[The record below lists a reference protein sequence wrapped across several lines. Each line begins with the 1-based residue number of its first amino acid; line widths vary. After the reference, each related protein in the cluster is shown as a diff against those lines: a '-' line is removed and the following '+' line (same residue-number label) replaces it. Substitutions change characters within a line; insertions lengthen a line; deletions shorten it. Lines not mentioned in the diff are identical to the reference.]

1 MDGWSEMEVI
11 FRYPGASYMSAWRL
25 ELLFGLHWMSQ
36 ETGLIRAGACVR
48 EQRETKTCRYSGS
61 AMNTSS
67 LVGLFADE
75 RCML

>member
-36 ETGLIRAGACVR
+36 ETGLIRAGVCVR
-48 EQRETKTCRYSGS
+48 EQRETKTCR
-61 AMNTSS
+61 
-67 LVGLFADE
+67 
-75 RCML
+75 